1 VVGPQSAGN
10 GVVAIDAHTARSDA
24 IWEDC
29 LTRPNNGMS
38 KITMRSCGAVRRST

>member
-10 GVVAIDAHTARSDA
+10 GVVAIDAYTARSNT
-24 IWEDC
+24 ISEDW

-38 KITMRSCGAVRRST
+38 KTMM